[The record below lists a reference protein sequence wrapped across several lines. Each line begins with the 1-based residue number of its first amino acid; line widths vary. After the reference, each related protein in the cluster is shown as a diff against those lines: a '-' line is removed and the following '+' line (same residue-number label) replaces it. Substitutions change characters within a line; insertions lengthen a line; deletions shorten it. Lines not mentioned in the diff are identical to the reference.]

1 MKNLGLFIIM
11 LCGLLLLVGCAS
23 SDVTM
28 RRSNVGQEQIPRPNR
43 IIGHN
48 FAATPD
54 DIPEESAIAD
64 LYARRDTPQ
73 TEKEIELGRKLG
85 AQVADQ
91 LVREILDMGLPAEPA
106 GKGPPP
112 QQGNVVL
119 HGEFISIDEGS
130 RGSRMLVG
138 FGAGAGELKTLVEG
152 FQVTATG
159 LRPLGSA
166 EFRSAGGKMP
176 GFVVPFGVGLATG
189 RARTTAAVAG
199 GINILQE
206 LGPESMR
213 AAANRTAK
221 DIAKILRDAFQK
233 QGWI

>member
-11 LCGLLLLVGCAS
+11 LCGLLLLAGCAS

-28 RRSNVGQEQIPRPNR
+28 RRSNVGEEQIPRPNR
-43 IIGHN
+43 IIVHN

-64 LYARRDTPQ
+64 LYARRETPQ
-73 TEKEIELGRKLG
+73 TEEEIELGRKLG
-85 AQVADQ
+85 AQVADR
-91 LVREILDMGLPAEPA
+91 LVREILNMGLPAEPA
-106 GKGPPP
+106 GMGPQPK
-112 QQGNVVL
+112 QGNVVL

-130 RGSRMLVG
+130 RAERMLVG
-138 FGAGAGELKTLVEG
+138 FGVGASELKTLVEG

-176 GFVVPFGVGLATG
+176 GIMVPLAAGIVTG
-189 RARTTAAVAG
+189 RPGTTAAVAG
-199 GINILQE
+199 GVNILQE